1 MENEIEIQKNHKKA
15 NTYKNLCIFA
25 EDAIKFKNE
34 TKIFGKWLKKE
45 SFHDLKTNF
54 KGVLYSNDSEYV
66 ICYIGTDEKSIK
78 DHVENLIMGI
88 FGKNMQMRIADYFY
102 KKCKEKF
109 GFYNDQL
116 TLIGHSEGGTEA
128 TYVGVINKIKTVT
141 FNPFGLSS
149 KLYEKNSD
157 YSKLITNY
165 RDESDLVSKLKGN
178 IGRTFIV
185 PSIVR
190 QCLIKRIL
198 GSIKSHKISNFGD
211 CEKAIP
217 IEEYINLHPFFINSY
232 RIFNKL

>member
-1 MENEIEIQKNHKKA
+1 
-15 NTYKNLCIFA
+15 
-25 EDAIKFKNE
+25 
-34 TKIFGKWLKKE
+34 
-45 SFHDLKTNF
+45 
-54 KGVLYSNDSEYV
+54 
-66 ICYIGTDEKSIK
+66 
-78 DHVENLIMGI
+78 MGI

-149 KLYEKNSD
+149 KLYEKSSD